1 MTRGLE
7 DAGPKE
13 RLQRISRHFLDEG
26 PAPARIAVLGIAGDA
41 DALPVDG
48 LARALAARGVPVAV
62 ADTSA
67 NLLVLVQRE
76 PGMNPIPDDAP
87 PQTGTEDVLAR
98 LRRGPRPDLILVT
111 TPPTDVQPCALV
123 LLGVPL
129 QARGMRAAYL
139 MLKALARLTPI
150 PVIGAT
156 LTGARTRDEASVGFT
171 RFASAAQHFL
181 GIDLVS
187 YSYLA
192 AGRSRGEDEA
202 SLNDI
207 ARLLLA
213 DLRRTKAS
221 DPPTPAPHQEAPWVC
236 G

>member
-41 DALPVDG
+41 DALPVHG

-62 ADTSA
+62 ADTTAS
-67 NLLVLVQRE
+67 LLELVYRD
-76 PGMNPIPDDAP
+76 PGMSSTVEEALPE
-87 PQTGTEDVLAR
+87 TGTEDMLAR
-98 LRRGPRPDLILVT
+98 LRRGPRPDLMLVT
-111 TPPTDVQPCALV
+111 APPTDAQPCALV

-129 QARGMRAAYL
+129 QARGMRSAYL
-139 MLKALARLTPI
+139 MLKALAQLAPI

-171 RFASAAQHFL
+171 RFASAARRFL

-213 DLRRTKAS
+213 DLRSTNAS
-221 DPPTPAPHQEAPWVC
+221 DPAARPPHQEAPWVC

>member
-1 MTRGLE
+1 MIRGLE

-62 ADTSA
+62 ADTTA
-67 NLLVLVQRE
+67 GLLALVQRE
-76 PGMNPIPDDAP
+76 LGMTSAPDDAP
-87 PQTGTEDVLAR
+87 PEADIGDVLAR
-98 LRRGPRPDLILVT
+98 LRRGPRPDLMLVT
-111 TPPTDVQPCALV
+111 APPTDAQPCALV

-139 MLKALARLTPI
+139 MLKALARLAPM

-156 LTGARTRDEASVGFT
+156 LTGARTRDEAAAGFT
-171 RFASAAQHFL
+171 RFASAARRFL
-181 GIDLVS
+181 GIDLLS

-221 DPPTPAPHQEAPWVC
+221 DPPAPAPRQEAPWVC